1 MKKILLFVFVAFWV
15 LIPFYSYAQDE
26 KRMAVLDFEST
37 NRISNWWSSY
47 EWGSN
52 FKPGEAIAA
61 ALTSRL
67 AKSSKFIIVEREQLD
82 SVLKEQQLGES
93 GAISPETA
101 SDTGRLLGARYLVT
115 GIVTEF
121 NLTNRGSE
129 GRVRV
134 PISGF
139 GLGLGGRSNSHVRV
153 SCEAKVIDTVT
164 GAIVYTAS
172 ARKDVS
178 VGSGGLGGFYKGY
191 ALAGRGGELP
201 SSALGNGLYEVADSL
216 ANQIESGNFKEVAV
230 SPKLEGYVIAV
241 DGDKAFLNL
250 STSDRVVRNMIF
262 KISCSKSIN
271 DPKTGRSRTITKTI
285 GEVKVLDVGE
295 DSCEC
300 QILEGKGDIQE
311 GDRAVKK

>member
-1 MKKILLFVFVAFWV
+1 MKRILLFVLVVFFVF
-15 LIPFYSYAQDE
+15 LPFSSYAQDE
-26 KRMAVLDFEST
+26 KRMAVLDFESAAG
-37 NRISNWWSSY
+37 IYNWWYSY
-47 EWGSN
+47 AWGGT
-52 FKPGEAIAA
+52 FRPGEAIAA

-67 AKSSKFIIVEREQLD
+67 SKSSKFIMVEREQLNA
-82 SVLKEQQLGES
+82 VLKEQKLGEV

-101 SDTGRLLGARYLVT
+101 SDTGRLLGARYLIT
-115 GIVTEF
+115 GVVTEF
-121 NLTNRGSE
+121 NLIDRGSA

-134 PISGF
+134 PISGY
-139 GLGLGGRSNSHVRV
+139 GLGIGGKANKHVRV
-153 SCEAKVIDTVT
+153 SCEARVIDTVT

-172 ARKDVS
+172 ERKDIS

-191 ALAGRGGELP
+191 SLAGRGGELP
-201 SSALGNGLYEVADSL
+201 SSALGDGLYAVADSL
-216 ANQIESGNFKEVAV
+216 ANQIEIGPFKEVAV

-262 KISCSKSIN
+262 KITCSKSIN

-285 GEVKVLDVGE
+285 GEVKVIEVGD

-300 QILEGKGDIQE
+300 QILEGTGEIQE